1 MPTTDPHELVLWN
14 NGTWTTLCRN
24 TSSTSPLAIID
35 DTQPYSTEWLNVGGI
50 RALLEETCA
59 ETFLLE
65 FVSED
70 DTWLLVKPAGQ
81 RSIHCTEEGTHE
93 PMLGMCPVFRNE
105 FLNCVMDYDTVR
117 LILPERSEE
126 TP

>member
-1 MPTTDPHELVLWN
+1 MTTTDHKLVLWN
-14 NGTWTTLCRN
+14 N
-24 TSSTSPLAIID
+24 A
-35 DTQPYSTEWLNVGGI
+35 PYSRSLCYKTGGETLSILYEGRKHWTDYLNVGAL

-93 PMLGMCPVFRNE
+93 PTLGMCPVFRNE